1 MQTQQKRANSILKTY
16 VMKKI
21 LVMWGSVTTL
31 WLSEIYQFSWI
42 LSPNLHGHSNVKINV
57 DKRF

>member
-1 MQTQQKRANSILKTY
+1 
-16 VMKKI
+16 MKKI